1 MLLGV
6 AAEQEKGSLIQ
17 GRFFFFCFV
26 FLSPVCNF
34 SAVTDQVVVVGSDS
48 CREAED
54 PDFLFSIFQYV
65 WHFNVLKPLFNLLH
79 LAHS

>member
-1 MLLGV
+1 MLLGI
-6 AAEQEKGSLIQ
+6 AAEREWGLLIQ
-17 GRFFFFCFV
+17 GRFCCFP
-26 FLSPVCNF
+26 FSCLSF